1 MQIFPAIDL
10 KNGKCVRLTQGDFA
24 KITIYESDP
33 VKQAQKFVEAG
44 STWLHMVDLDGAKAG
59 TMKQFDI
66 IAAVAKQ
73 TKLKIQVG
81 GGIRDEEI
89 IQKLLDVGVERVV
102 IGSLAVKEPLKVQGW
117 LKQFGADKIVL
128 AFDVRLDVD
137 GQPEVLIHGW
147 KSGSKQLLWDVLE
160 RYSDSGLK
168 TILCTDIGRD
178 GMLGGTNNALYR
190 DIQQRFPQLDIL
202 ASGGVSNLEDL
213 LELAKLKLAGTITG
227 KAIYEGRL
235 DLADAIKQ
243 VRDVG

>member
-1 MQIFPAIDL
+1 MEIFPAIDL

-24 KITIYESDP
+24 TATIYEADP
-33 VKQAQKFVEAG
+33 LKQAKAFEAAG
-44 STWLHMVDLDGAKAG
+44 ATWLHMVDLDGAKAG

-66 IAAVAKQ
+66 IANVASK

-81 GGIRDEEI
+81 GGIRDGEI
-89 IQKLLDVGVERVV
+89 VHKLLQVGVERVV
-102 IGSLAVKEPLKVQGW
+102 IGSLAVKNPPLVQSW
-117 LKQFGADKIVL
+117 LKQLGADKIVL
-128 AFDVRLDVD
+128 AFDVRLNEDN
-137 GQPEVLIHGW
+137 QPEILIHGW

-178 GMLGGTNNALYR
+178 GMLAGTNNALYQ
-190 DIQQRFPQLDIL
+190 DIQERFPQLEIL
-202 ASGGVSNLEDL
+202 ASGGVSNLADL
-213 LELAKLKLAGTITG
+213 LELAKLKLTGAITG

-243 VRDVG
+243 VRNAG